1 MLKTLKAFFIKK
13 AMWIFL
19 FAVAGISIFF
29 MVDKMKGEGWR
40 FTVYM
45 DGRGYYAHLPAF
57 FIYDDPSCSFYSSQS
72 AITPDVSDFINDID
86 GKPVNKYFI
95 GEAFLQAPFFGMAHL
110 VAKSSGDA
118 PSGYS
123 KTYFYFFAIGALF
136 YFLLGLFF
144 TWKLLEKFFFRKRVI
159 LFVCICFA
167 FGTNLFHYALFE
179 PSMSHV
185 YSFAAVAAFLYFTR
199 CFFLSPSRKYILLA
213 AAALG
218 IVAIL
223 RPVNLALLFAF
234 PALAGDW
241 EKVKEGF
248 QWMRRNVL
256 STCIAVLLFLLVGF
270 VQLFIYHW
278 QTGHYFVWAYRNE
291 GFDFSHTNFFGTL
304 FGFEKGLFVYTPMIF
319 IAISGIFVMVRRSR
333 YMAFTLFAV
342 LAIIAWIV
350 SSWHEW
356 KYGYSFGLR
365 AYIDY
370 YALAALSM
378 AFLID
383 FAFTKKI
390 ILAPVTII
398 CLLLISLYGIQ
409 NYQYLHRIIHAG
421 AMDKDAYWLV
431 FLKTDKKYEDTITFS
446 NLAMESDGDF
456 NDMEGVVKWPG
467 LETIREGNAFSGTHA
482 SRIDSTNL
490 YSCGFVRI
498 MSDNPVFYHP
508 SRLIISAYV
517 ARDTPL
523 DSADLVIAQA
533 REDRI
538 FYLTQL
544 ALPAFEKAGKWEK
557 VSYEII
563 IPGFHEEGEVLKVFF
578 RQKSGVVYIDDFN
591 VNVKGR

>member
-1 MLKTLKAFFIKK
+1 MLKNLKAFFIKK

-19 FAVAGISIFF
+19 FAVAVISLAF
-29 MVDKMKGEGWR
+29 MLDKMKGEGWR

-45 DGRGYYAHLPAF
+45 DGRGYYSQLPAF
-57 FIYDDPSCSFYSSQS
+57 FIYHDPSCSFYTSQS
-72 AITPDVSDFINDID
+72 ATTPDSPDFINEID

-95 GEAFLQAPFFGMAHL
+95 GEAVLQAPFFGIAHL
-110 VAKSSGDA
+110 IAKNSSYEPG
-118 PSGYS
+118 GYS
-123 KTYFYFFAIGALF
+123 KPYFYLFATGALF

-159 LFVCICFA
+159 LFVCICFVS
-167 FGTNLFHYALFE
+167 GTNLFHYALFE

-213 AAALG
+213 AFTLG

-223 RPVNLALLFAF
+223 RPVNLALFLAF

-241 EKVKEGF
+241 QNLKAGF
-248 QWMRRNVL
+248 QWIRKNLL
-256 STCIAVLLFLLVGF
+256 STFIAIILFLLVGF
-270 VQLFIYHW
+270 IQLFIYHW
-278 QTGHYFVWAYRNE
+278 QTGHYFVWAYRGE
-291 GFDFSHTNFFGTL
+291 GFDFLHTNFFGTL
-304 FGFEKGLFVYTPMIF
+304 FGFEKGLFVYTPLILVAILGIF
-319 IAISGIFVMVRRSR
+319 IMARRSR
-333 YMAFTLFAV
+333 YMAFTLLPV
-342 LAIIAWIV
+342 LAILAWIV
-350 SSWHEW
+350 SSWHQW
-356 KYGYSFGLR
+356 QYGYSFGLR

-409 NYQYLHRIIHAG
+409 NYQYLHRIIHGG
-421 AMDKDAYWLV
+421 AMDKHAYWLV

-446 NLAMESDGDF
+446 NQAMESDGDF
-456 NDMEGVVKWPG
+456 NDMEGSVKWPG
-467 LETIREGNAFSGTHA
+467 LETIVEGTAFSGTHA

-517 ARDTPL
+517 ARNTPL
-523 DSADLVIAQA
+523 DSADLVIAQV
-533 REDRI
+533 REAKL
-538 FYLTQL
+538 FYTTD
-544 ALPAFEKAGKWEK
+544 LPLPSFEKAGKWEK

-591 VNVKGR
+591 VKVKGR